1 MQTYDVEIPC
11 HNAAGTVVRAV
22 QSALSCVGVLA
33 VIVVDDGSTD
43 DSLAVLGAIDD
54 PRVCVEYQA
63 NGGPGLAR
71 NRGSAL
77 GTADRLI
84 FLDADD
90 VLLPNATDAFDA
102 FPSAELVRSDSV
114 RELPDG
120 SQGLLRAE
128 SDPRPFPRGSPL
140 AGSFAIS
147 RRLFARLRGY
157 DERFR
162 YGANT
167 ELLVRAGQEIGG
179 MDRAAYVG
187 RPTVRTHD
195 TPDRN
200 PNHYL
205 RSRLASIELVRTKH
219 RRLLRQDSETHRNYL
234 AIAAVL
240 SRAEGNQLASMV
252 AASRAALVWP
262 PEGRSWGR
270 ALRSAVELVVRR
282 PLSSGSDSGLAAD
295 DIGLPSQQ
303 PYDEA
308 RGRPDDDGGGLA
320 GEREA

>member
-1 MQTYDVEIPC
+1 MQTYDVVIPC

-90 VLLPNATDAFDA
+90 VLLPNATD
-102 FPSAELVRSDSV
+102 
-114 RELPDG
+114 
-120 SQGLLRAE
+120 
-128 SDPRPFPRGSPL
+128 
-140 AGSFAIS
+140 
-147 RRLFARLRGY
+147 GY

-162 YGANT
+162 YGENT